1 MCGGA
6 TSLCVYVV
14 LAGFF
19 FLGISSAT
27 SSENAVYQ
35 TYELPI
41 TNMTEIGPIRF
52 LSERM
57 FENMTLEGSDD
68 KTAEGDT
75 EKGEDNTTKDTE
87 NQKEKDTDEGKA
99 KNDEEN
105 GEENGGG
112 SDRTNETAIG
122 NETVSMGI
130 LPLI

>member
-1 MCGGA
+1 MCGGV

-52 LSERM
+52 LSERK
-57 FENMTLEGSDD
+57 FENMTLEESDD

-75 EKGEDNTTKDTE
+75 EKGEDNSKDTD
-87 NQKEKDTDEGKA
+87 NQKEKDTDEEEA